1 MTKIEL
7 ETIKKLASNELKI
20 ESARLA
26 DIIEY
31 AERMTINEQDKFQ
44 KLDSSS
50 GSEGG

>member
-7 ETIKKLASNELKI
+7 ETIKKLASNEFKI
-20 ESARLA
+20 KSARLA

-44 KLDSSS
+44 KLDS
-50 GSEGG
+50 GGRSQSD